1 MTDNK
6 GWQWFETAT
15 AAENAAGDVS
25 EESSLAIAFARCFST
40 GEGRRVLQ
48 HLRSC
53 TLERT
58 LGPSVTDAHLRHL
71 EGQRQLVAQV
81 LMLIAQGEQG
91 V

>member
-1 MTDNK
+1 MTDDK
-6 GWQWFETAT
+6 GWQWFETT
-15 AAENAAGDVS
+15 IAAENAEGDVAEQS
-25 EESSLAIAFARCFST
+25 GLAIAFARCFST
-40 GEGRRVLQ
+40 TEGRRVLQ

-71 EGQRQLVAQV
+71 EGQRQLVAHI

-91 V
+91 A